1 MILRSSDLVELK
13 HNDPRYPRTVL
24 SALGDRAPTTIT
36 VFGDLSIL
44 EARKLSLFCSVKCP
58 GRLIVQASDLA
69 HQLAEL
75 DVMIVSGFHS
85 PVERECLNILLR
97 GKGTIGICPARSM
110 AGMRISPDIG
120 VALSA
125 GRAIL
130 LSLFSKV
137 ERRAT
142 IQASVRR
149 NEFVAAL
156 GDLVLVINAVPYGR
170 IERLC
175 QYVSTLKKPLYVLDD
190 PTNSRL
196 LSWGAKPTKANTGLF
211 SAVPAWDS

>member
-1 MILRSSDLVELK
+1 VILRSSDLVELK

-24 SALGDRAPTTIT
+24 SALGEPKPATIT
-36 VFGDLSIL
+36 AFGDLSIL

-97 GKGTIGICPARSM
+97 GKGTIGICMARSL
-110 AGMRISPDIG
+110 ARMRVSPELCA
-120 VALSA
+120 ALSA
-125 GRAIL
+125 GRVIL

-142 IQASVRR
+142 LQASMRR
-149 NEFVAAL
+149 NDFVAAL
-156 GDLVLVINAVPYGR
+156 GDLVLVINAVPNGR

-175 QYVSTLKKPLYVLDD
+175 QYVSTLRKPIYVLDD
-190 PTNSRL
+190 PANSRL
-196 LSWGAKPTKANTGLF
+196 LTWGAKPTKANAGLF
-211 SAVPAWDS
+211 SAAPAWDS